1 MKAYNS
7 KSCHYS
13 IRKIE
18 KVQENKKEKNKYLIH
33 MKISN
38 FATFSATKKRSNKGV
53 HLKAECYL
61 LKRLVVKSFG
71 EFNFKIH
78 QKIKT

>member
-1 MKAYNS
+1 M
-7 KSCHYS
+7 
-13 IRKIE
+13 RKIE

-71 EFNFKIH
+71 EFNSRS
-78 QKIKT
+78 IKKLKLNLG